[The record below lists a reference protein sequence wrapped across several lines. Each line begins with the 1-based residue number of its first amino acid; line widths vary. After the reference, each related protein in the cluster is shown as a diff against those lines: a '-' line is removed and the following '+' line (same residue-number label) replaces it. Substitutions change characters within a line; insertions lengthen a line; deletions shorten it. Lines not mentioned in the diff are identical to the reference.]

1 MNRRN
6 GTSSE
11 LDSCRLAKLGP
22 KRVDCLV
29 FFFVG
34 FLDEVTMMDNREKR
48 IGDREKIVELKRI
61 F

>member
-1 MNRRN
+1 MDRRN

-11 LDSCRLAKLGP
+11 LDSGRLTKFGP
-22 KRVDCLV
+22 VRVDCLV

-34 FLDEVTMMDNREKR
+34 FLDEVAMIDNGEKR
-48 IGDREKIVELKRI
+48 IGDIEKIVESKRN